1 MEENFEAAV
10 GVVLSVSQEPGV
22 AILIEELFKAGRSK
36 KESIRA
42 AAMMLFEAF
51 CSKSTANLV
60 DHTPQLLIFATES
73 LTNPNESVCE
83 RAWLALEAIVTK
95 VTALLSYCG
104 IILVFYYKVIS
115 SKDLPNYI
123 GYLHKALKTCESVMK
138 EDDVEELYGFSLKVF
153 LLL

>member
-1 MEENFEAAV
+1 MEENFKAAV
-10 GVVLSVSQEPGV
+10 GVVLSVGQEPGV

-36 KESIRA
+36 NESIRA

-51 CSKSTANLV
+51 CSNSTANLV

-95 VTALLSYCG
+95 VTALLLYCG
-104 IILVFYYKVIS
+104 IILVYFCRLFQPKIFLIISVIFT
-115 SKDLPNYI
+115 K
-123 GYLHKALKTCESVMK
+123 H
-138 EDDVEELYGFSLKVF
+138 
-153 LLL
+153 